1 VQPAPRPSDTLSV
14 NELAWTFVRG
24 DKDKEHLTIV
34 RGAGEGPDGVRLMIT
49 VDGATRSFDFT
60 DVMAAVRFQCDMEAF
75 LVRSGWSFIAFAP
88 EHRTNRDR
96 RSFPRLRERRR
107 WWTDGTVSLKQFLD
121 RDDFRW
127 PAEPPAGGRKRDG
140 G

>member
-1 VQPAPRPSDTLSV
+1 MD
-14 NELAWTFVRG
+14 ELAWTFVRG
-24 DKDKEHLTIV
+24 DKDKEQLTIV
-34 RGAGEGPDGVRLMIT
+34 RDAGDGPAGVRLTIT
-49 VDGATRSFDFT
+49 VDGGTRSFDFV

-75 LVRSGWSFIAFAP
+75 LLKSGWSFIAFAP

-107 WWTDGTVSLKQFLD
+107 WWTDGTVTLKQFLD
-121 RDDFRW
+121 GEHFRS
-127 PAEPPAGGRKRDG
+127 PAEPSSGGRKRDG

>member
-1 VQPAPRPSDTLSV
+1 VQIAPRPSDTLSV
-14 NELAWTFVRG
+14 DELAWTFVRG
-24 DKDKEHLTIV
+24 DENKERLTIV
-34 RGAGEGPDGVRLMIT
+34 RGVGDDSQGVRLTIT
-49 VDGATRSFDFT
+49 VNGAARSVDFV

-75 LVRSGWSFIAFAP
+75 LLRSGWSFVAFSP

-107 WWTDGTVSLKQFLD
+107 WWTDGTVTLKQFLD
-121 RDDFRW
+121 RADFRW
-127 PAEPPAGGRKRDG
+127 LGEPPAGGRKRDG